1 MYRSLPSHMQDPVV
15 WPRLHHIAML
25 IGVSLVVTLTMGPFA
40 FAKDPALRSE
50 EQVAEHAKAVWESG
64 AINPALEILD
74 QGIQEHPHAL
84 TLQKLRGD
92 ILATSRGFQ
101 EAVEAYETVLAR
113 APTALDV
120 RWAKWSVLTRSGQGE
135 ESISELGRIARV
147 DVQNPL
153 AHLRLAQELRKLDRL
168 EESLESYKKAVEL
181 VPDLLGWRLTLARA
195 RFDVLDYQGAE
206 ADVQYVLHK
215 VPPGSPLELPA
226 RNLLSQINGTSID
239 RGRRFDPILTQDMT
253 GAQRK
258 EWASIRA
265 DAWRLFSTGRYQ
277 EAEPIYQR
285 LLALNPND
293 ALANYQLGLTLM
305 QLGRCKDALTVFG
318 KLSNLDPSDE
328 DYADTVF
335 RMGQCLVELEQWEE
349 AFVHFQTLYDAAVE
363 FEQNN
368 KNVQLPPDTRV
379 LDQKKIARWLEK
391 VRPHVPELAKLA
403 ADEATARG
411 PSVDPSPAAV
421 SPEEE
426 LYARAAERFKP
437 QKPLDTRAS
446 LMGRDADFSWFRFV
460 IPASKVARDDFPTGA
475 HEFIPLNPGDSFSTT
490 QPEIYLVFGLVSA
503 SFDAVPL
510 TARCAL
516 ETSEMTGEHRTV
528 AQDRVMTTMND
539 QSGYFMLTAPTTGWT
554 TGLYHCG
561 LFTGERTSA
570 DTLVDEV
577 RFRII
582 APTQSS

>member
-1 MYRSLPSHMQDPVV
+1 
-15 WPRLHHIAML
+15 ML

-40 FAKDPALRSE
+40 FAEDPALRSE

-74 QGIQEHPHAL
+74 QGIQDHPHAL

-135 ESISELGRIARV
+135 ESINELGRIARV

-460 IPASKVARDDFPTGA
+460 IPASKVVRDDFPTGA

-516 ETSEMTGEHRTV
+516 ETSEMTGEQRTV

-554 TGLYHCG
+554 TGLYRCG

>member
-1 MYRSLPSHMQDPVV
+1 
-15 WPRLHHIAML
+15 ML

-40 FAKDPALRSE
+40 FAEDPALRSE

-74 QGIQEHPHAL
+74 QGIQDHPHAL

-135 ESISELGRIARV
+135 ESINELGRIARV